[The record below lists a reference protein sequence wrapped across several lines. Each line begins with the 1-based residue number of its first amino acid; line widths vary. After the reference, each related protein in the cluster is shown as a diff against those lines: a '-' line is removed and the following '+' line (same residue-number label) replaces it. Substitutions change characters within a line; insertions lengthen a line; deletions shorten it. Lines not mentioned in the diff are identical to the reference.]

1 MKASEVND
9 TPKEAPKTEVRRWGA
24 ELKPVVNT
32 SLPAKLAPVLA
43 PVTLASAT
51 AAPLAPIS
59 IKQQKHV
66 ANVTSMEDFPSL
78 GGKKFNATSV
88 TPKMSFAE
96 LSRSWADKQKE
107 DEAKAK
113 EEADKL
119 RFAEQLE
126 HTERM
131 RLEKEALA
139 LRRAGLM
146 SLPSLNKKKVDSD
159 DERYLEEEKSANSD
173 EPYSSDDHVDD
184 NYDDDDEEEEYVN
197 DGSWNSRKHR
207 DELY

>member
-1 MKASEVND
+1 MND
-9 TPKEAPKTEVRRWGA
+9 APKEAPKAEVRRWGA

-51 AAPLAPIS
+51 AAPLAPICM
-59 IKQQKHV
+59 KQKHV
-66 ANVTSMEDFPSL
+66 VNVTSMEDFPSL
-78 GGKKFNATSV
+78 SGKKFNATSV

-113 EEADKL
+113 EEAEKL
-119 RFAEQLE
+119 RFIEQHE
-126 HTERM
+126 HNERV
-131 RLEKEALA
+131 RAEKEALA
-139 LRRAGLM
+139 LRRAGLT
-146 SLPSLNKKKVDSD
+146 SLPNLNKKKVDSD
-159 DERYLEEEKSANSD
+159 DERYLEEEKANSD
-173 EPYSSDDHVDD
+173 EPYSSDDHVD
-184 NYDDDDEEEEYVN
+184 NHCEDDEEEEEYVN